1 MAQKEEG
8 DPREPEPT
16 LRALQPLV
24 RSLPRAV
31 HAFMHPRR
39 LFFTLAAIVT
49 AAALVGCSLKPA
61 YQRPALPVPQQY
73 PGVSDRVA
81 AAGAPASWS
90 VFFTDPELKHLLFLA
105 HGNNRDLRVARA
117 KVEEARALYGIRRA
131 DLLPAISAGA
141 GLERSR
147 TPADLSVTGGA
158 MITDVFS
165 AGLFLAA
172 WELDFW
178 GRLRDLKE
186 GALETYLATE
196 EARRAVQVS
205 LTAQVAQSYL
215 QERELAERVS
225 LAEATIASRE
235 ESWRIARRRYEVG
248 SASKLDAVQA
258 ETLLNQAR
266 AELSALKRLR
276 ALNLNALGLLVGG
289 EVHLDPLPLSTVEEG
304 FLAEIPS
311 GLPSE
316 LLLYRPDVIAAEHE
330 LKSAN
335 AAIGA
340 ARAAFFPAIAL
351 TGNFGTASSAL
362 SGLFTSG
369 SGAWSFAPAISVP
382 IFQGGRNVANLEF
395 ARARE
400 KEAVAQYERV
410 VQRAF
415 REVADALAQ
424 RRWLAEQVQAQ
435 RTTLAAQTERT
446 RLARLRYDT
455 GAAPYLEVL
464 DAERDRFAAQQA
476 LVQTRRAILAA
487 GVDLYAALGGG
498 GGEGAGGES
507 VAASATGG
515 KEAMP

>member
-8 DPREPEPT
+8 DPREPEPP
-16 LRALQPLV
+16 LRLPQPLV
-24 RSLPRAV
+24 RSLTSAA
-31 HAFMHPRR
+31 HAFTHHRR
-39 LFFTLAAIVT
+39 LFFALVT
-49 AAALVGCSLKPA
+49 FLMGAALSGCSLKPA
-61 YQRPALPVPQQY
+61 YRRPALPVPQQY
-73 PGVSDRVA
+73 PGVSEQGVP
-81 AAGAPASWS
+81 GGVPASWG
-90 VFFTDPELKHLLFLA
+90 VFFTDPELKRLLFLA
-105 HGNNRDLRVARA
+105 HDNNRDLRVASA

-141 GLERSR
+141 GYERAR
-147 TPADLSVTGGA
+147 TPADLSATGRA
-158 MITDVFS
+158 LTSDVFS
-165 AGLFLAA
+165 AGIFLAA

-178 GRLRDLKE
+178 GRLRNLKE

-196 EARRAVQVS
+196 EARRAMQVS
-205 LTAQVAQSYL
+205 LTAQVAHSYL

-235 ESWRIARRRYEVG
+235 ESWRIVRRRYEVG

-266 AELSALKRLR
+266 AELSVLKRLR
-276 ALNLNALGLLVGG
+276 DLNLNALALLAGG
-289 EVHLDPLPLSTVEEG
+289 EVRLDPLPLSTVEEG
-304 FLAEIPS
+304 FLAEIPP

-316 LLLYRPDVIAAEHE
+316 LLLNRPDVIAAEHE

-340 ARAAFFPAIAL
+340 ARAAFFPAIVL

-362 SGLFTSG
+362 SGLFASG
-369 SGAWSFAPAISVP
+369 SGTWSFAPAVSVP
-382 IFQGGRNVANLEF
+382 LFQGGRNVANLEL

-400 KEAVAQYERV
+400 VEAVAQYERV

-435 RTTLAAQTERT
+435 RATLAAQTERT

-476 LVQTRRAILAA
+476 LVQTRRAILSA
-487 GVDLYAALGGG
+487 GVDLYASLGG
-498 GGEGAGGES
+498 GGEGEPGAAG
-507 VAASATGG
+507 VAGG

>member
-8 DPREPEPT
+8 DPREPEPP
-16 LRALQPLV
+16 LRLLQPLV
-24 RSLPRAV
+24 RSLTRAAQ
-31 HAFMHPRR
+31 AFMHPRR
-39 LFFTLAAIVT
+39 LLLALGALLMC
-49 AAALVGCSLKPA
+49 AALSGCSLKPA

-73 PGVSDRVA
+73 PGAIEHGVPG
-81 AAGAPASWS
+81 GAPASWS
-90 VFFTDPELKHLLFLA
+90 VFFTDPELKRLLSLA
-105 HGNNRDLRVARA
+105 HGNNRDLRVASA
-117 KVEEARALYGIRRA
+117 KVAEARALYDIRRA

-141 GLERSR
+141 GYERSR
-147 TPADLSVTGGA
+147 TPADLSVTGRA
-158 MITDVFS
+158 LTSDVFS

-178 GRLRDLKE
+178 GRLRSLKE
-186 GALETYLATE
+186 GALENYLATE
-196 EARRAVQVS
+196 EASRAVQAS
-205 LTAQVAQSYL
+205 LTGQVAQSYL
-215 QERELAERVS
+215 QERELTERVS

-276 ALNLNALGLLVGG
+276 DLNLNALGLLVGE
-289 EVHLDPLPLSTVEEG
+289 EVRLDPLPLSTVEEG
-304 FLAEIPS
+304 FLAEIPP

-340 ARAAFFPAIAL
+340 ARAAFFPAIVL

-362 SGLFTSG
+362 SGLFASG
-369 SGAWSFAPAISVP
+369 SGAWSFAPAVSVP
-382 IFQGGRNVANLEF
+382 LFQGGRNVANLEL

-400 KEAVAQYERV
+400 VEAVAQYERV

-415 REVADALAQ
+415 REVADALAE
-424 RRWLAEQVQAQ
+424 RHWLAEQVQAQ
-435 RTTLAAQTERT
+435 RATLAAQTERT

-476 LVQTRRAILAA
+476 LVQTRRAILSA

-498 GGEGAGGES
+498 GEGGVEGTSGAAG
-507 VAASATGG
+507 AAGG
-515 KEAMP
+515 KEALP

>member
-1 MAQKEEG
+1 M
-8 DPREPEPT
+8 R
-16 LRALQPLV
+16 
-24 RSLPRAV
+24 
-31 HAFMHPRR
+31 PRR
-39 LFFTLAAIVT
+39 IFFALAAIVT
-49 AAALVGCSLKPA
+49 AAVLAGCSLKPA
-61 YQRPALPVPQQY
+61 YQRPALPVPPQY
-73 PGVSDRVA
+73 PGVSDRGT
-81 AAGAPASWS
+81 AAGAPVSWS
-90 VFFTDPELKHLLFLA
+90 VFFTDPELKRLLFLA
-105 HGNNRDLRVARA
+105 HVNNRDLRVARA

-141 GLERSR
+141 GYERSR

-165 AGLFLAA
+165 AGLFLTA

-178 GRLRDLKE
+178 GRLRSLKE
-186 GALETYLATE
+186 GALENYLATE
-196 EARRAVQVS
+196 EARRAMQVS
-205 LTAQVAQSYL
+205 LTGQVAQSYL

-266 AELSALKRLR
+266 AELSAIKRLR
-276 ALNLNALGLLVGG
+276 DLNLNALGLLIGA
-289 EVHLDPLPLSTVEEG
+289 EVHLDPLPLAAVEER
-304 FLAEIPS
+304 FLAEIPP

-340 ARAAFFPAIAL
+340 ARAAFFPTIAL

-362 SGLFTSG
+362 SGLFASG
-369 SGAWSFAPAISVP
+369 SGAWSFAPAVSVP
-382 IFQGGRNVANLEF
+382 IFQGGRNVANLEL

-400 KEAVAQYERV
+400 GEAVAQYERV

-415 REVADALAQ
+415 REVSDALAQ
-424 RRWLAEQVQAQ
+424 RRWLGEQVQAQ
-435 RTTLAAQTERT
+435 RATLAAQTERT

-476 LVQTRRAILAA
+476 LVQTRRAILSA

-498 GGEGAGGES
+498 GEGDVEGRPGAAG
-507 VAASATGG
+507 AAGG